1 MRKFKNIESYAEAT
15 QYIKNVFNVP
25 VSQTMLEEAQEEE
38 VIAILLWLFDNAKN
52 SAVRAAIHH
61 HALGDGLY
69 LDVQEE
75 KETTGEAY
83 YENMFCDF
91 FSQTRQYAQLKRS
104 DGTNKTLRY
113 LTGVVTY
120 AVGDKHKECFI
131 QTNYLEK
138 YNLEQ

>member
-15 QYIKNVFNVP
+15 RYIKNTFEVP
-25 VSQTMLEEAQEEE
+25 VSQTALEEPQEEE

-69 LDVQEE
+69 LDIQEE

-120 AVGDKHKECFI
+120 AVDDKHKEYFT

-138 YNLEQ
+138 YNLE

>member
-1 MRKFKNIESYAEAT
+1 MKKFKNIESYAEAT
-15 QYIKNVFNVP
+15 RYIKSIFEAP
-25 VSQTMLEEAQEEE
+25 VSQTALEQAQEEE
-38 VIAILLWLFDNAKN
+38 VIAILLWLFDSAKN

-75 KETTGEAY
+75 RETR
-83 YENMFCDF
+83 ENVYFNGMFCDF

-104 DGTNKTLRY
+104 DGSNKTLRH
-113 LTGVVTY
+113 LTGVATY
-120 AVGDKHKECFI
+120 VVDDKHKEYFT

-138 YNLEQ
+138 YDLE

>member
-1 MRKFKNIESYAEAT
+1 MKKFKNIESYAEAT
-15 QYIKNVFNVP
+15 RYIKSIFEAP
-25 VSQTMLEEAQEEE
+25 VSQTALEESQEEE
-38 VIAILLWLFDNAKN
+38 VIAILLWLFDSAKN

-75 KETTGEAY
+75 RETR
-83 YENMFCDF
+83 ENVYFNGMFCDF

-104 DGTNKTLRY
+104 DGSNKTLRH
-113 LTGVVTY
+113 LTGVATY
-120 AVGDKHKECFI
+120 VVDDKHKEYFT

-138 YNLEQ
+138 YDLE

>member
-1 MRKFKNIESYAEAT
+1 MKKFKNIESYAEAT
-15 QYIKNVFNVP
+15 RYIKSIFEAP
-25 VSQTMLEEAQEEE
+25 VSQTALEESQEEE
-38 VIAILLWLFDNAKN
+38 VIAILLWLFDSAKN

-75 KETTGEAY
+75 RETR
-83 YENMFCDF
+83 ENVYFNGMFCDF

-104 DGTNKTLRY
+104 DGSNKTLRH
-113 LTGVVTY
+113 LTSVVTY
-120 AVGDKHKECFI
+120 AVDDKHKEYFT

-138 YNLEQ
+138 YDLE

>member
-15 QYIKNVFNVP
+15 RYIKSIFEAP
-25 VSQTMLEEAQEEE
+25 VSQTALEEAQEEE
-38 VIAILLWLFDNAKN
+38 VIAILLWLFDSAKN

-75 KETTGEAY
+75 RETR
-83 YENMFCDF
+83 ENVYFNGMFCDF

-104 DGTNKTLRY
+104 DGSNKTLRH
-113 LTGVVTY
+113 LTGVATY
-120 AVGDKHKECFI
+120 VVDDKHKEYFTQI
-131 QTNYLEK
+131 NYLEK
-138 YNLEQ
+138 YHLE

>member
-1 MRKFKNIESYAEAT
+1 MRKFKNIENYTEAT
-15 QYIKNVFNVP
+15 RYIKNIFEVP
-25 VSQTMLEEAQEEE
+25 VSQTVLEEAQEEE

-52 SAVRAAIHH
+52 SAIRAAIHH

-69 LDVQEE
+69 LDTQEE
-75 KETTGEAY
+75 RETCQDVHYNG
-83 YENMFCDF
+83 MFCDF

-113 LTGVVTY
+113 LTSVVTY
-120 AVGDKHKECFI
+120 AVDDKHKEYFT

-138 YNLEQ
+138 YNLE

>member
-1 MRKFKNIESYAEAT
+1 MKKFKNIESYAEAT
-15 QYIKNVFNVP
+15 RYIKSIFEAP
-25 VSQTMLEEAQEEE
+25 VSQTALEESQEEE

-75 KETTGEAY
+75 RETR
-83 YENMFCDF
+83 ENVYFNGMFCDF

-104 DGTNKTLRY
+104 DGSNKTLRH
-113 LTGVVTY
+113 LTGVATY
-120 AVGDKHKECFI
+120 VVDDKHKEYFT

-138 YNLEQ
+138 YDLE

>member
-15 QYIKNVFNVP
+15 RYIKNIFEVP
-25 VSQTMLEEAQEEE
+25 VSQTALEQAQEEE
-38 VIAILLWLFDNAKN
+38 VIAILLWLFDSAKN

-61 HALGDGLY
+61 HALGDGLH

-75 KETTGEAY
+75 RETRENVY
-83 YENMFCDF
+83 YIGMFCDF

-104 DGTNKTLRY
+104 DGSNKTLRY
-113 LTGVVTY
+113 LTSVATYVVD
-120 AVGDKHKECFI
+120 DKDKEYFT

-138 YNLEQ
+138 YHLE